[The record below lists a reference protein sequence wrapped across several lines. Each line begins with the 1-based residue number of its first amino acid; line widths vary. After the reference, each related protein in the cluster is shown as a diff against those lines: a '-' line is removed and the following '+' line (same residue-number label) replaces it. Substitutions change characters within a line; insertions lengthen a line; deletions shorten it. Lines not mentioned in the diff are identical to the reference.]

1 MKEPKIIGIGGVFF
15 KAKAADELQNWYK
28 NQLGLVLNPFGAT
41 FEMRHSKNPEKAKY
55 IHWNIFPNDTE
66 YFEPSEKDFMINYRV
81 QEIEALVKKLKS
93 IGVTIIDEISTY
105 PYGKFV
111 HILDPE
117 GNVIELWEP
126 KERFIDSL
134 QVPTNK

>member
-1 MKEPKIIGIGGVFF
+1 M
-15 KAKAADELQNWYK
+15 
-28 NQLGLVLNPFGAT
+28 
-41 FEMRHSKNPEKAKY
+41 
-55 IHWNIFPNDTE
+55 
-66 YFEPSEKDFMINYRV
+66 
-81 QEIEALVKKLKS
+81 VKKLKN

-126 KERFIDSL
+126 KEDFIDTL
-134 QVPTNK
+134 KVPINKKQAISRILSCLIIYLDKILLFCSNRPPSNIERAALKRWYT

>member
-1 MKEPKIIGIGGVFF
+1 
-15 KAKAADELQNWYK
+15 
-28 NQLGLVLNPFGAT
+28 
-41 FEMRHSKNPEKAKY
+41 
-55 IHWNIFPNDTE
+55 
-66 YFEPSEKDFMINYRV
+66 MINYRV

-117 GNVIELWEP
+117 RNVMELWEP
-126 KERFIDSL
+126 KESIIDSL
-134 QVPTNK
+134 EVPINKKQAISRILSCLIINLGDALLHRSIRLPSNLDALS